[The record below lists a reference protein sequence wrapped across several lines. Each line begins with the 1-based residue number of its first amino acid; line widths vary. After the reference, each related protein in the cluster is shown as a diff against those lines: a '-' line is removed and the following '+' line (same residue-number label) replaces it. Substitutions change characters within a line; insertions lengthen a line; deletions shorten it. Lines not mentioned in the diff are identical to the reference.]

1 MRSVADRAL
10 LRALAAEVKALRGA
24 LRISQEELAHRADL
38 SRTFIGRIEVGSSQ
52 LSFTG
57 IVALARALEVEPDVF
72 VRSTL
77 QRQAHELAASK

>member
-10 LRALAAEVKALRGA
+10 LRALAAEVKARRGA
-24 LRISQEELAHRADL
+24 LRISQEELAHRAEL

-52 LSFTG
+52 LSLTG
-57 IVALARALEVEPDVF
+57 IVALAKALEVAPDVF

-77 QRQAHELAASK
+77 ERQAHELSSGK